1 MNGLGL
7 FDVCN
12 LLTVLY
18 NTVTIEH
25 IFIQIYIFFCIP
37 FILIFLFSE
46 LTFEPPCL
54 QYYRQYAFGFISH
67 FLHV

>member
-25 IFIQIYIFFCIP
+25 IFIQIYIFFVSLL
-37 FILIFLFSE
+37 FYFLFSE